1 MPERLFSDSFY
12 EIFSSNAML
21 RIARD
26 RDNNNLLVEGVIDLA
41 FEQVEVWTVVDFK
54 TDEEFRGNEPA
65 YRRQV
70 AMYIGDPGGER
81 RASFSTVNVSLSI
94 EARR

>member
-70 AMYIGDPGGER
+70 AMYAPATQAANGAR
-81 RASFSTVNVSLSI
+81 VSALLM
-94 EARR
+94 RV